1 MKNAR
6 IVVGIVFVVG
16 MFLAYAPLWAG
27 ATDDVAPCVVFLRQD
42 VPAGKKANNGSG
54 FLINRDNKPFLVTA
68 CHVAESIGENFTLIM
83 SGSGGQAVRDKL
95 QGVKWRTSL
104 TADVAL
110 IPLDMNNPEKIKQ
123 FLSRSISADLITAR
137 QLPPSR
143 DFSLIAMG
151 YPLSLGTTGFVSP
164 LSLETR
170 AASGFVSMERFD
182 TKKTAT
188 FILLQSP
195 STSGLSGGPVFDI
208 GRSFFDGKNM
218 NVREGVSLVGLIHG
232 VVYDKTGGKFA
243 MVVPATEIAKLLDA
257 ALLPVQR
264 RYSSNSL

>member
-6 IVVGIVFVVG
+6 IMVGIVFVVSL
-16 MFLAYAPLWAG
+16 FAAFSPVWAG
-27 ATDDVAPCVVFLRQD
+27 VTDDVAPCVVFLSQD
-42 VPAGKKANNGSG
+42 VPAGKQANNGSG
-54 FLINRDNKPFLVTA
+54 FLVNKGNKPFLITA
-68 CHVAESIGENFTLIM
+68 CHVANNIGSNFKVIM
-83 SGSGGQAVRDKL
+83 PGSGGKAITDKM
-95 QGVKWRTSL
+95 QGVKWYTSP

-110 IPLDMNNPEKIKQ
+110 ILLDTDNLEKSKQ
-123 FLSRSISADLITAR
+123 FLSRCISADLITAR
-137 QLPPSR
+137 PLPPSR
-143 DFSLIAMG
+143 DFSLMAMG

-182 TKKTAT
+182 TKKMAT

-218 NVREGVSLVGLIHG
+218 TVREGVSLVGLIHG

-257 ALLPVQR
+257 ASLQALH

>member
-6 IVVGIVFVVG
+6 IVVGIIFVMV
-16 MFLAYAPLWAG
+16 MFVAFSPVWAG
-27 ATDDVAPCVVFLRQD
+27 ATDDVASCVVFLKQD
-42 VPAGKKANNGSG
+42 APVGKKANNGSG
-54 FLINRDNKPFLVTA
+54 FLVNRNNKPFLVTA
-68 CHVAESIGENFTLIM
+68 CHVANSIGENFSLIM
-83 SGSGGQAVRDKL
+83 PGSGGQAIRDKM
-95 QGVKWRTSL
+95 QGVKWHTSS
-104 TADVAL
+104 TADVAI
-110 IPLDMNNPEKIKQ
+110 IPLYANNQEKSKQ
-123 FLSRSISADLITAR
+123 LLGRCISADLLTAR
-137 QLPPSR
+137 PLPPSR
-143 DFSLIAMG
+143 DYSLIALG
-151 YPLSLGTTGFVSP
+151 YPLSLGTTGFMSP

-218 NVREGVSLVGLIHG
+218 NTREGVSLVGLVHG

-243 MVVPATEIAKLLDA
+243 MVVPSTEIAKLLDSA
-257 ALLPVQR
+257 SLKALY
-264 RYSSNSL
+264 RYSSSL